1 MTEFADAKLPVE
13 NDRLN
18 KKIDDKESFLLRMPK
33 RYREALDVVKFK
45 TKKSMS
51 DVRLKALELYSR
63 K

>member
-1 MTEFADAKLPVE
+1 MTESVDAKLPVE
-13 NDRLN
+13 TDRLN

-33 RYREALDVVKFK
+33 RYREALDVVKSK

-51 DVRLKALELYSR
+51 DVLLKALELYSR

>member
-1 MTEFADAKLPVE
+1 MTESADAKLPVE

-51 DVRLKALELYSR
+51 DVLLKALELYSR